1 VNTRLLGRAGSG
13 KAASSLVFLLTMRH
27 GERPCWVASD
37 VVGTRVA
44 DTVGTGAYEAPVAV
58 EGEKEAEEEGAVM
71 VAVAA
76 VVAMAVVCVCRAVGI
91 AQGASSRAGVG
102 FFLLV
107 CEESKGASRPKDRP
121 TAEAPTTVAVAQSCV
136 TRMRQ
141 KAVWWRGGW
150 RVAKTVLRRKGWAA
164 QESKGRGGGSHYRC
178 NRFHSR
184 GDASRRGTLARGGG
198 RGEAMGIMAWGG
210 TTRRADG
217 RAGRGQRALGEGC
230 MLGQGWRK
238 QRGGAARW
246 SSAEGADD
254 GLKKCHGY
262 CLWDL
267 RTGLFPARLGLASG
281 P

>member
-44 DTVGTGAYEAPVAV
+44 DTVGTGAYEAPEAV
-58 EGEKEAEEEGAVM
+58 EGGKEAEEEEAVM

-164 QESKGRGGGSHYRC
+164 QESKGRGGRQSLPLQPMSFSWGRKPAGNARSWGRPW
-178 NRFHSR
+178 R
-184 GDASRRGTLARGGG
+184 GDGHYGMGRDDTAGGRAGGTRSEGSRRGLHAGARLA
-198 RGEAMGIMAWGG
+198 E
-210 TTRRADG
+210 
-217 RAGRGQRALGEGC
+217 
-230 MLGQGWRK
+230 
-238 QRGGAARW
+238 AARW
-246 SSAEGADD
+246 SSEVEQ
-254 GLKKCHGY
+254 
-262 CLWDL
+262 
-267 RTGLFPARLGLASG
+267 R
-281 P
+281 